1 MGSRQ
6 RCKVCREPPRSGS
19 RQSGF
24 RHLTVSAPYL
34 SHSSRTHS
42 HSRRREERR
51 PARCAAAASLCPR
64 RCVVAWLRSL
74 LAGSGLPL
82 PLPPPH
88 ASDDDLRAALA
99 DGSILAAALRRL
111 ACALTPDQ
119 VGPRSHAPL
128 VWAPFGF
135 WVCCSPVIVRHR
147 NCRAE
152 PRRRRWG
159 RGAPGP
165 SQLCRLRP

>member
-1 MGSRQ
+1 L
-6 RCKVCREPPRSGS
+6 PRAS
-19 RQSGF
+19 QIW
-24 RHLTVSAPYL
+24 LSAKWLHIFNRFGAL
-34 SHSSRTHS
+34 SLCLHART
-42 HSRRREERR
+42 
-51 PARCAAAASLCPR
+51 PTAAAASLCPR
-64 RCVVAWLRSL
+64 RCVVAWLRSI
-74 LAGSGLPL
+74 LAGSSL